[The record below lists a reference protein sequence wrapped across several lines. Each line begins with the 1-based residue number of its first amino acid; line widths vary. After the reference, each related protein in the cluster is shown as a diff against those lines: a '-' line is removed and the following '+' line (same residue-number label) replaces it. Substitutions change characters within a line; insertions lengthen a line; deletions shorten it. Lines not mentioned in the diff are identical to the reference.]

1 MTLPEIPERLARW
14 CEVPVFAPRLS
25 SDELKAICAAAMQD
39 EFAGLVLPS
48 GRIMEARTYTEESE
62 LKLIAAIGFPA
73 GTMDSDVKRYE
84 AEAALDNGAHE
95 IEVLI
100 GLQSLAGNSTARLVR
115 ELRDITASLDEL
127 PVRLCVPLHTLEPAE
142 TARLIEV
149 IQEVGPEWVTLD
161 HPPGAMPSLPLVLQT
176 LRKQISA
183 KVQIKAYAL
192 PSDPGAMEALLN
204 AGAMK
209 LGLIV

>member
-14 CEVPVFAPRLS
+14 CEVPVFAQRLS
-25 SDELKAICAAAMQD
+25 SAELKATCAEAVQSG
-39 EFAGLVLPS
+39 FAGLVLPT
-48 GRIMEARTYTEESE
+48 GRIMEARTYAEDSD

-73 GTMDSDVKRYE
+73 GTMDPDVKRYE

-100 GLQSLAGNSTARLVR
+100 GLQTLAGNSTARLVR
-115 ELRDITASLDEL
+115 ELRDIAASLEEL
-127 PVRLCVPLHTLEPAE
+127 PLRLCVPLHTLQPAE
-142 TARLIEV
+142 TDRLVEV
-149 IQEVGPEWVTLD
+149 IQEIGPEWVTLD

-183 KVQIKAYAL
+183 KVQIKGYAL
-192 PSDPGAMEALLN
+192 PSDEGAMEALLN